1 MYIIL
6 YYIALYYA
14 VVSTI
19 IIIFFIVIT
28 FIANFPI
35 LQNYCIT
42 TSAVGLDEQ
51 LFYLP
56 LRCGDANVKRWW
68 DIRFVRPVTA
78 RKLLNARNDLR
89 Q

>member
-1 MYIIL
+1 VYIIL

-51 LFYLP
+51 FYLP
-56 LRCGDANVKRWW
+56 LRCGDANVKR
-68 DIRFVRPVTA
+68 
-78 RKLLNARNDLR
+78 
-89 Q
+89 